1 MTFDELQQ
9 IVQNLAST
17 TAEAHWRF
25 QEDLQAMRGRHEAL
39 EKLVTK
45 IAEGTVEAHWK
56 FQEGLRGLNGSH
68 EALEKLVFQIA
79 EGTAR
84 LLTTV
89 ESHEARLSRLEGT
102 E

>member
-17 TAEAHWRF
+17 TSEAHWKF
-25 QEDLQAMRGRHEAL
+25 QEDLQAMKGRHEAL
-39 EKLVTK
+39 EKLV
-45 IAEGTVEAHWK
+45 V
-56 FQEGLRGLNGSH
+56 
-68 EALEKLVFQIA
+68 QIA

-89 ESHEARLSRLEGT
+89 QSHEARLSRLEGT